1 MEKRYLDSGK
11 SYLDVFGNI
20 NYINIREK
28 NCGTF
33 NIVSI
38 FPLFPKECRN
48 IFKHPDEITGS
59 EGSMYLII
67 STAVF
72 QSCNLAEKDK
82 FSLKEI

>member
-1 MEKRYLDSGK
+1 MWKIIFKVLGT
-11 SYLDVFGNI
+11 I
-20 NYINIREK
+20 NFINIREK
-28 NCGTF
+28 IYGTF

-48 IFKHPDEITGS
+48 RFKHPDEITGS

-72 QSCNLAEKDK
+72 QSCNLAAKGK
-82 FSLKEI
+82 FSLQEIY